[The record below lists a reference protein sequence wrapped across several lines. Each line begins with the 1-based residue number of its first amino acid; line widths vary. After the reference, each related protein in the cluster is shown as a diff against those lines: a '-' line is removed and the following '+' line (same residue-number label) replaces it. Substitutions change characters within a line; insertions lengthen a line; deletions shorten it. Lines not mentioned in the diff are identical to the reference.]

1 MTASSDKWYNESMK
15 IKHGE
20 PSAGYGFGTFQGVFT
35 PSILTII
42 GVVMYLRF
50 GWMLGNVGL
59 ATSLLIVTMGSAI
72 TLLTGLSISA
82 LATNMRVKGGGAY
95 FILSRSLGLEA
106 GAALGIP
113 LAISQTVCVS
123 FYVAGFAEALVNSGL
138 PIVSEWDPRLVGL
151 STLAVLALVST
162 LSADLALKSQ
172 YFIMAAI
179 VASLVSFF
187 LGHAPQD
194 VAVVETVP
202 PPLDFWVVFAVFF
215 PAVTGI
221 LSGLGMSGDLKDPG
235 RSIPIG
241 TIAAVL
247 VGYVIYMSVPI
258 ALNVM
263 VPDEAILRT
272 DTMILQKCARW
283 QMPILLGVWAA
294 TLSSAIGSFLVAPR
308 VLQALSR
315 DRLLPAF
322 FSRGFGRADD
332 PRLSAAVCFGL
343 AAACVWLGDI
353 NAIAPVLTLFNL
365 STYGLLNFCAAVEEA
380 MSNPSW
386 RPTFRVK
393 AFFSFLGFAGCLSAM
408 FMISPGW
415 TFVALF
421 CEAAIYWLVKRR
433 ALRAQWGDMRTG
445 LCAELVRH
453 ALAYLANTRHA
464 ERNWRPNL
472 LVFLQ
477 LPVQDMRLPELA
489 CGISGGRC
497 LVTLASVLPPS
508 FSESE
513 RASEVRSAVLRM
525 SERIGLKA
533 NVKLVNSSD
542 DWTGMAELV
551 RAYGF
556 GPIVPNTIVLGA
568 PIESAER
575 RFAELAMLVSRMHRN
590 MLIVGNAGER
600 PKETGAVDI
609 WWRGGGANGGLML
622 ALALLLR
629 RSGFSAAGLRVNMI
643 VNQRTR
649 EEAESELAKYIK
661 GVRIDGETRV
671 FESNGRP
678 FADIIRENSEDAR
691 MSFVGLR
698 APREDE
704 PAESYGDYFAL
715 LSDSL
720 SGVPQPIF
728 VSAAEDIDFRRI
740 FE

>member
-1 MTASSDKWYNESMK
+1 MGTKNDAAK
-15 IKHGE
+15 G
-20 PSAGYGFGTFQGVFT
+20 GYGFGAFQGVFT

-59 ATSLLIVTMGSAI
+59 ATSLLIVTMGSSI

-113 LAISQTVCVS
+113 LALSQTVCVS
-123 FYVAGFAEALVNSGL
+123 FYVAGFAEAFVNSGIPSL
-138 PIVSEWDPRLVGL
+138 SSFDPRIVGL
-151 STLAVLALVST
+151 ATLAVLALVSS
-162 LSADLALKSQ
+162 LSADIALKSQ
-172 YFIMAAI
+172 YFIMLAI
-179 VASLVSFF
+179 GASLVSFF
-187 LGHAPQD
+187 LGKAPSD
-194 VAVVETVP
+194 LLVPEASSVP
-202 PPLDFWVVFAVFF
+202 PVLDFWTVFAVFF

-235 RSIPIG
+235 RAIPKG

-247 VGYVIYMSVPI
+247 VGYAIYMAVPI
-258 ALNVM
+258 ALRFM
-263 VPDEAILRT
+263 VADDALLRT

-283 QMPILLGVWAA
+283 QTPILLGVWAA

-315 DRLLPAF
+315 DRLLPGF
-322 FSRGFGRADD
+322 FAHGFGRADD
-332 PRLSAAVCFGL
+332 PRLAAAVCFSV
-343 AAACVWLGDI
+343 AALGIWLGDI

-380 MSNPSW
+380 MANPSW

-421 CEAAIYWLVKRR
+421 CEGAIYWLVKRR
-433 ALRAQWGDMRTG
+433 ALRAQWGDIRTG
-445 LCAELVRH
+445 LFAELVRH
-453 ALAYLANTRHA
+453 ALPHLADTRHA

-472 LVFLQ
+472 LVFAQ
-477 LPVQDMRLPELA
+477 LPVQDKRLPELA
-489 CGISGGRC
+489 GGISGGRC
-497 LVTLASVLPPS
+497 LATIASVLPAG
-508 FSESE
+508 FRGAE
-513 RASEVRSAVLRM
+513 REQEVRDAVSRM
-525 SERIGLKA
+525 IDRIGLKA
-533 NVKLVNSSD
+533 NVKLIEARD
-542 DWTGMAELV
+542 DWSGMSELV

-556 GPIVPNTIVLGA
+556 GPIVPNTVMLGA
-568 PIESAER
+568 PVESAR
-575 RFAELAMLVSRMHRN
+575 AQFAEFSKLVSGMHRN
-590 MLIVGNAGER
+590 MIVLGNPGAER
-600 PKETGAVDI
+600 KENGVVDI
-609 WWRGGGANGGLML
+609 WWRGGGANGGFML
-622 ALALLLR
+622 ALALLLK
-629 RSGFSAAGLRVNMI
+629 RSGYCEERLRVNMI
-643 VNQRTR
+643 VGSRTR

-661 GVRIDGETRV
+661 GVRIEAQTRV
-671 FESNGRP
+671 IESEGKP
-678 FADIIRENSEDAR
+678 FTEIIRERSDDATL
-691 MSFVGLR
+691 SFIGLR

-704 PAESYGDYFAL
+704 PVASYGDYFSL
-715 LSDSL
+715 LSDAL

-728 VSAAEDIDFRRI
+728 VLAAENIDFRRI

>member
-1 MTASSDKWYNESMK
+1 MGTKNGAAK
-15 IKHGE
+15 G
-20 PSAGYGFGTFQGVFT
+20 GYGFGAFQGVFT

-59 ATSLLIVTMGSAI
+59 ATSLLIVTMGSSI

-113 LAISQTVCVS
+113 LALSQTVCVS
-123 FYVAGFAEALVNSGL
+123 FYVAGFAEAFVNSGIPSL
-138 PIVSEWDPRLVGL
+138 SSFDPRIVGL
-151 STLAVLALVST
+151 VTLAVLALVSS
-162 LSADLALKSQ
+162 LSADIALKSQ
-172 YFIMAAI
+172 YFIMLAI
-179 VASLVSFF
+179 GASLVSFF
-187 LGHAPQD
+187 LGKAPSD
-194 VAVVETVP
+194 LLVPEASAVP
-202 PPLDFWVVFAVFF
+202 PVLDFWTVFAVFF

-235 RSIPIG
+235 RAIPKG

-247 VGYVIYMSVPI
+247 VGYAIYMAVPI
-258 ALNVM
+258 ALRFM
-263 VPDEAILRT
+263 VADDALLRT

-283 QMPILLGVWAA
+283 QTPILLGVWAA

-315 DRLLPAF
+315 DRLLPGF
-322 FSRGFGRADD
+322 FAHGFGRADD
-332 PRLSAAVCFGL
+332 PRLAAAVCFSV
-343 AAACVWLGDI
+343 AALGIWLGDI

-380 MSNPSW
+380 MANPSW

-421 CEAAIYWLVKRR
+421 CEGAIYWLVKRR
-433 ALRAQWGDMRTG
+433 ALRAQWGDIRTG
-445 LCAELVRH
+445 LFAELVRH
-453 ALAYLANTRHA
+453 ALPHLADTRHA

-472 LVFLQ
+472 LVFAQ
-477 LPVQDMRLPELA
+477 LPVQDKRLPELA
-489 CGISGGRC
+489 GGISGGRC
-497 LVTLASVLPPS
+497 LATIASVLPAG
-508 FSESE
+508 FHGAE
-513 RASEVRSAVLRM
+513 REQEVRDAVSRM
-525 SERIGLKA
+525 IDRIGLKA
-533 NVKLVNSSD
+533 NVKLIEARD
-542 DWTGMAELV
+542 DWSGMSELV

-556 GPIVPNTIVLGA
+556 GPIVPNTVMLGA
-568 PIESAER
+568 PVESAR
-575 RFAELAMLVSRMHRN
+575 AQFAEFSKLVSGMHRN
-590 MLIVGNAGER
+590 MIVLGNPGAER
-600 PKETGAVDI
+600 KENGVVDI
-609 WWRGGGANGGLML
+609 WWRGGGANGGFML
-622 ALALLLR
+622 ALALLLK
-629 RSGFSAAGLRVNMI
+629 RSGYCEERLRVNMI
-643 VNQRTR
+643 VGSRTR

-661 GVRIDGETRV
+661 GVRIEAQTRV
-671 FESNGRP
+671 IESEGKP
-678 FADIIRENSEDAR
+678 FTEIIRERSDDAKL
-691 MSFVGLR
+691 SFIGLR

-704 PAESYGDYFAL
+704 PAASYGDYFSL
-715 LSDSL
+715 LSDAL

-728 VSAAEDIDFRRI
+728 VLAAENIDFRRI

>member
-1 MTASSDKWYNESMK
+1 MK
-15 IKHGE
+15 PKQIG
-20 PSAGYGFGTFQGVFT
+20 SAGYGFGTFQGVFT

-59 ATSLLIVTMGSAI
+59 ATSLLIVTMGSTI

-138 PIVSEWDPRLVGL
+138 PVVSGWDPRLVGL
-151 STLAVLALVST
+151 TTLAVLALVST

-179 VASLVSFF
+179 AFSLVSFF
-187 LGHAPQD
+187 IGHAPQNIAPLD
-194 VAVVETVP
+194 AASVP

-221 LSGLGMSGDLKDPG
+221 LSGLGMSGDLKEPG
-235 RSIPIG
+235 RSIPVG
-241 TIAAVL
+241 TISAVL
-247 VGYVIYMSVPI
+247 VGYVIYMAVPI
-258 ALNVM
+258 ALRIM
-263 VPDEAILRT
+263 VQDDAILRS

-315 DRLLPAF
+315 DRLLPSF
-322 FSRGFGRADD
+322 FGRGFGRADD
-332 PRLSAAVCFGL
+332 PRLAAAVCFGL
-343 AAACVWLGDI
+343 AAVCVWLGDI

-415 TFVALF
+415 TFVALI
-421 CEAAIYWLVKRR
+421 CEGAIYWLVKRR

-445 LCAELVRH
+445 LFAELVRH
-453 ALAYLANTRHA
+453 ALPHLNDTLHA

-472 LVFLQ
+472 LVLVQ
-477 LPVQDMRLPELA
+477 LPVQDKRLPSLA
-489 CGISGGRC
+489 NGISGGRC
-497 LVTLASVLPPS
+497 LVTLASVLPAG
-508 FSESE
+508 FGGTE
-513 RASEVRSAVLRM
+513 REQEVRDAVVRM
-525 SERIGLKA
+525 SEKIGLNA
-533 NVKLVNSSD
+533 NVKLIGSSD
-542 DWTGMAELV
+542 DWSGMSELV

-556 GPIVPNTIVLGA
+556 GPIVPNTVVLGA
-568 PIESAER
+568 PVEDAEE
-575 RFAELAMLVSRMHRN
+575 RFAELAMLVSRCHRN
-590 MLIVGNAGER
+590 MLVVGAE
-600 PKETGAVDI
+600 GAAVPENGGIVDI

-622 ALALLLR
+622 AIALLLR
-629 RSGFSAAGLRVNMI
+629 RSGFTSAKLRVNMI
-643 VNQRTR
+643 VNHRTHA
-649 EEAESELAKYIK
+649 EAEAELAKYMK
-661 GVRIDGETRV
+661 GVRIEAETRV
-671 FESNGRP
+671 LELGDKTFT
-678 FADIIRENSEDAR
+678 DVIRENSLDAR
-691 MSFVGLR
+691 LSFVGLR
-698 APREDE
+698 MPRPDE
-704 PAESYGDYFAL
+704 TAESYGDYFSL
-715 LSDSL
+715 LRDAL
-720 SGVPQPIF
+720 SGIPQPIF
-728 VSAAEDIDFRRI
+728 VLAAESIDFRRI

>member
-1 MTASSDKWYNESMK
+1 MGTKNGAAN
-15 IKHGE
+15 G
-20 PSAGYGFGTFQGVFT
+20 GYGFGAFQGVFT

-59 ATSLLIVTMGSAI
+59 ATSLLIVTMGSSI

-113 LAISQTVCVS
+113 LALSQTVCVS
-123 FYVAGFAEALVNSGL
+123 FYVAGFAEAFVNSGIPSL
-138 PIVSEWDPRLVGL
+138 SSLDPRIVGL
-151 STLAVLALVST
+151 ATLAVLALVSS
-162 LSADLALKSQ
+162 LSADIALKSQ
-172 YFIMAAI
+172 YFIMLAI
-179 VASLVSFF
+179 GASLVSFF
-187 LGHAPQD
+187 LGKAPGD
-194 VAVVETVP
+194 LPVPEASAVP
-202 PPLDFWVVFAVFF
+202 PVLDFWTVFAVFF

-235 RSIPIG
+235 RAIPKG

-247 VGYVIYMSVPI
+247 VGYAIYMAVPI
-258 ALNVM
+258 ALRFM
-263 VPDEAILRT
+263 VADDALLRT

-283 QMPILLGVWAA
+283 QTPILLGVWAA

-315 DRLLPAF
+315 DRLLPGF
-322 FSRGFGRADD
+322 FAHGFGRADD
-332 PRLSAAVCFGL
+332 PRLAAAVCFSV
-343 AAACVWLGDI
+343 AALGIWLGDI

-380 MSNPSW
+380 MANPSW

-421 CEAAIYWLVKRR
+421 CEGAIYWLVKRR
-433 ALRAQWGDMRTG
+433 ALRAQWGDIRTG
-445 LCAELVRH
+445 LFAELVRH
-453 ALAYLANTRHA
+453 ALPHLADTRHA

-472 LVFLQ
+472 LVFAQ
-477 LPVQDMRLPELA
+477 LPVQDKRLPELA
-489 CGISGGRC
+489 GGISGGRC
-497 LVTLASVLPPS
+497 LATIASVLPAG
-508 FSESE
+508 FRGAE
-513 RASEVRSAVLRM
+513 REQEVRDAVSRM
-525 SERIGLKA
+525 IDRIGLKA
-533 NVKLVNSSD
+533 NVKLVEARD
-542 DWTGMAELV
+542 DWSGMSELV

-556 GPIVPNTIVLGA
+556 GPIVPNTVMLGA
-568 PIESAER
+568 PVESAR
-575 RFAELAMLVSRMHRN
+575 AQFAEFSKLVSGMHRN
-590 MLIVGNAGER
+590 MLVLGNPGAER
-600 PKETGAVDI
+600 KENGVVDI
-609 WWRGGGANGGLML
+609 WWRGGGANGGFML
-622 ALALLLR
+622 ALALLLK
-629 RSGFSAAGLRVNMI
+629 RSGYCEERLRVNMI
-643 VNQRTR
+643 VCGRTR
-649 EEAESELAKYIK
+649 EEAESELAKYMK
-661 GVRIDGETRV
+661 GVRIEAQTRV
-671 FESNGRP
+671 IEDEGKP
-678 FADIIRENSEDAR
+678 FTEIIRERSDDAKL
-691 MSFVGLR
+691 SFIGLR

-704 PAESYGDYFAL
+704 PVASYGDYFSL
-715 LSDSL
+715 LSDAL

-728 VSAAEDIDFRRI
+728 VLAAENIDFRRI